1 MVKKEKGGIFLSGEK
16 KKRMEFLANYLELP
30 KDLLMNLP
38 RITPLGARGIDL
50 FYNLHLGAR
59 AYFHL
64 YIRYALKLTQE
75 IVLHLISVCHE
86 AKTARLQTLDSCQ
99 VFHTGG

>member
-38 RITPLGARGIDL
+38 RITLLGDMQLHTNLVLNMILPAAR
-50 FYNLHLGAR
+50 
-59 AYFHL
+59 
-64 YIRYALKLTQE
+64 
-75 IVLHLISVCHE
+75 S
-86 AKTARLQTLDSCQ
+86 TAAA
-99 VFHTGG
+99 